1 MHKIAPCKGCT
12 WWLGKRISHNC
23 HDTCQRFLDWR
34 MTVREDRRHREE
46 IDEYISDEIRKKIRH
61 RNLRGGAK

>member
-1 MHKIAPCKGCT
+1 MTYRDVLRCELARRDFWEYCKLT
-12 WWLGKRISHNC
+12 AR
-23 HDTCQRFLDWR
+23 R
-34 MTVREDRRHREE
+34 DRRHREE